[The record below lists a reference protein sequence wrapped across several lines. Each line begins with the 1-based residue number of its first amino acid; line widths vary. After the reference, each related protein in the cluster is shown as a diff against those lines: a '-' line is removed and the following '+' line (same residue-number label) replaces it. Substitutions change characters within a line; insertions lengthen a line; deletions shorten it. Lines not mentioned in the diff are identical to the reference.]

1 MYQNTDEIKQF
12 ISSIFKD
19 LEPEEHTIFWGC
31 RSTKPGFP
39 VSYETFFE
47 RSLRSTIP
55 KACYFS
61 TSTVRPDEDG
71 KLFNRQKLF
80 QRMFC
85 IVLDDIGNGIGAKC
99 TADKLPEVLAT
110 EYSWRIETSP
120 GNFQYGYLL
129 DKPIE
134 DLNAA
139 IEFVKIIYGA
149 GEWDSGGATP
159 NKLVRLPCG
168 YNLKTKYATDGELWE
183 VGHANDAEA
192 TESYCTEFNMFSPD
206 ELLSAVNA
214 GVNWADIKTGTAGK
228 KDPRRT
234 RGTTAWREG
243 AFSANLEGVVDDA
256 LDWLNEKELV
266 VNENNEWIDVICP
279 WHEDHTDNANTA
291 GYKPLGY
298 GDNPDRRAFHCFHGH
313 CASRN
318 TPEFLAW
325 VGKNGGP
332 LVPMVDPVPS
342 LVSRWALDAITSEFI
357 DMHSDRRLRIPN
369 AGFKLSHQQDVF
381 WTGLN
386 DKPAKATQY
395 GLIVKSDGL
404 LRLSGSQYLPG
415 APRIIEYPESKMF
428 NDWYVPNWSLTKTE
442 SYDSDCKNFVSFLE
456 YLMPNGDDAQWFLDH
471 LAAKVQDP
479 KYRGPCALLT
489 TPVHGSG
496 RGTLGKMLKQ
506 LWGGHNISTV
516 NLSELIDGFEGAQGS
531 YNDWMQAAWVIVP
544 EAKES
549 NMTRRQESRAYESL
563 KTGIDPQP
571 TSHLIKTKYGSQIT
585 GDVFSSTLISSNHE
599 GVLNIPVTDRRFLH
613 ISCAVKAASPQF
625 FIDFSAWLETS
636 WESNVWLMLLNRDI
650 SHHNGFAPQKD
661 IRDVDDY
668 EDALIFSL
676 SGQSPID
683 RLATIAVMFANAE
696 CNGLLHIKT
705 LCHWIA
711 EFQVQLGVS
720 AIPNWEPIFKANVRG
735 LSAELKKD
743 GKRKAFSI
751 EGTKTFVRYTLTDIG
766 YNTSYTINDTSDFSS
781 VRDVVLCHD
790 AEEFRDYVLEIFNEA
805 DL

>member
-1 MYQNTDEIKQF
+1 MYQNTGEIKQF

-19 LEPEEHTIFWGC
+19 LNPDENTIFWGC

-39 VSYETFFE
+39 VSYDTFFD
-47 RSLRSTIP
+47 RTLRSTIP

-61 TSTVRPDEDG
+61 TSTVTPDEDG

-80 QRMFC
+80 KRMFC
-85 IVLDDIGNGIGAKC
+85 IVLDDIGDGLGAKC
-99 TADKLPEVLAT
+99 APDKLPDLLAT

-120 GNFQYGYLL
+120 GNFQYGFLL

-149 GEWDSGGATP
+149 GEWDGGGATP

-168 YNLKTKYATDGELWE
+168 YNLKAKYATDGELWE
-183 VGHANDAEA
+183 VGHTNDDEA

-214 GVNWADIKTGTAGK
+214 GVTWADIKAGTASK

-243 AFSANLEGVVDDA
+243 VFNANLEGVVDDA
-256 LDWLNEKELV
+256 LDWLNAKELV
-266 VNENNEWIDVICP
+266 INENNEWIDVICP
-279 WHEDHTDNANTA
+279 WHDSHTDNANTA

-298 GDNPDRRAFHCFHGH
+298 GDNPERRAFHCFHGH
-313 CASRN
+313 CSGHK
-318 TPEFLAW
+318 TTEFLAW
-325 VGKNGGP
+325 IGKSGGP
-332 LVPMVDPVPS
+332 LVPIVDPVPS
-342 LVSRWALDAITSEFI
+342 LVSRWALDTITSEFI
-357 DMHSDRRLRIPN
+357 DMHSEQRLRIPN
-369 AGFKLSHQQDVF
+369 AGFKLGHQQDVF

-404 LRLSGSQYLPG
+404 LRLSGSEYLPG

-428 NDWYVPNWSLTKTE
+428 NDWYVPNWSLVKNE
-442 SYDSDCKNFVSFLE
+442 NYVSDCKNFISFIE
-456 YLMPNGDDAQWFLDH
+456 YLMPNSEDSQWFLNH

-479 KYRGPCALLT
+479 KYRGPCTLLT
-489 TPVHGSG
+489 TPVQGSG

-506 LWGGHNISTV
+506 LWGAHNLSTV
-516 NLSELIDGFEGAQGS
+516 NLSELISGFEGEG
-531 YNDWMQAAWVIVP
+531 YNDWMKTSWVIVP

-585 GDVFSSTLISSNHE
+585 LEVYSSSIISSNHD
-599 GVLNIPVTDRRFLH
+599 GVLNVPVTDRRFLH
-613 ISCAVKAASPQF
+613 IACAVKAGSPQF
-625 FIDFSAWLETS
+625 FTNVHNWLATS
-636 WESNVWLMLLNRDI
+636 WESNIWLTLLERDI
-650 SHHNGFAPQKD
+650 SDHNGFAPQRTQ
-661 IRDVDDY
+661 RDESTF
-668 EDALIFSL
+668 EDQLVFSL
-676 SGQSPID
+676 TGQSPVD
-683 RLATIAVMFANAE
+683 RLATVAVMFADAK
-696 CNGLLHIKT
+696 CDGLIHINT

-711 EFQVQLGVS
+711 GYQVQLGVS
-720 AIPNWEPIFKANVRG
+720 SIQNWEPIFKGN
-735 LSAELKKD
+735 LKSLTAELRKD
-743 GKRKAFSI
+743 GKRKSFTV
-751 EGTKTFVRYTLTDIG
+751 EGNKVFIRYTLTDIG
-766 YNTSYTINDTSDFSS
+766 YGTNHAINATGDFNK
-781 VRDVVLCHD
+781 VRGLVLDHD
-790 AEEFRDYVLEIFNEA
+790 AETFRDYVLAIFNEA